1 MARRGHL
8 KVGKRRKAKP
18 SRGSDQQLQLLAQL
32 KDLAGQTGIEVRE
45 ERLHREIGYTVRG
58 GRCILDGN
66 EVLLIDSSASAADC
80 IEVLLDF
87 LSQRDLEQIY
97 IEPQLRRL
105 ISGGHAGDTEAE
117 QIAQDDDSADAA
129 DAVDDSASAEA
140 AGDSPAL

>member
-32 KDLAGQTGIEVRE
+32 KELAGQTGIEVRE

-58 GRCILDGN
+58 GRCVLDGT
-66 EVLLIDSSASAADC
+66 EVLLLDSSASAADC

-97 IEPQLRRL
+97 IEPQLRQLLSL
-105 ISGGHAGDTEAE
+105 IH
-117 QIAQDDDSADAA
+117 I
-129 DAVDDSASAEA
+129 
-140 AGDSPAL
+140 